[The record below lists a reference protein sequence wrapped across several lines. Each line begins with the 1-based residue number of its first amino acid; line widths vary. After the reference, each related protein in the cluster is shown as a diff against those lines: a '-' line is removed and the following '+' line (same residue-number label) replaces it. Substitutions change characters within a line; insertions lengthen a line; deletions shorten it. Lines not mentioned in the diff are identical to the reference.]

1 MSLTYGSS
9 YSLDS
14 QIISHLESK
23 IAKSKI
29 FVVSKTRCGA
39 CIQAKDLFNKHALK
53 TGVAP
58 IFFNLDQLS
67 KQQIKMVINHLSA
80 STGIKTV
87 PQIWINGRFIGG
99 NDDIQRIHREG
110 RLMSLILGRKSGRG
124 SHQNGLVYRS
134 STFIGDDDNKYDP
147 EKLNTRHEPLSLQAS
162 NSLVG
167 SLGSGWSN
175 STRNLVSSLGS
186 GWSNSTRNLVSSRKY
201 PVRSHRKQL
210 SMPLFKELNSKNSYW
225 PTDMEILNTP
235 AVGVH
240 SLQPRRRNLVENV
253 IVSRIL

>member
-1 MSLTYGSS
+1 MSLIHGSS

-23 IAKSKI
+23 ISKSKI

-67 KQQIKMVINHLSA
+67 KQQVKMVVNHLSA

-110 RLMSLILGRKSGRG
+110 RLMSLILGRKRGRG

-134 STFIGDDDNKYDP
+134 STFTGDDDNKYDP
-147 EKLNTRHEPLSLQAS
+147 EKLNTRHEPLSLQPS

-175 STRNLVSSLGS
+175 STRNLVSSRQYS
-186 GWSNSTRNLVSSRKY
+186 D
-201 PVRSHRKQL
+201 RSHRKQL

-225 PTDMEILNTP
+225 PTDMAILNTP

-240 SLQPRRRNLVENV
+240 SLKPRRRNLVENV
-253 IVSRIL
+253 IVSRVL